1 MSCYLFMLPSQTSQ
15 HSAGAGSRAGNVAM
29 ATSPVSAAAA
39 PAIAD
44 PAAPFVP
51 FRADPSGAPAS
62 GCVFMTGGPRTYLPG
77 LSCVVHQLHA
87 LRSAHPVVVVV
98 PEEDAA
104 LLAPVVARN
113 PNARLI
119 VWNHFPHSFGGKWGH
134 TNVLDKMNVL
144 GAPFGR
150 VVWLDADTFVRR
162 NIDELCA
169 LAPNVSFAAAINA
182 GFRARTCFDPL
193 GKRGAAFKCQGCRHT
208 DGTVST
214 SRKGAGAAAAA
225 ASDQALPACRY
236 ELNSAVMVVSPLG
249 PEAFRQQVLEP
260 VQANVVRSRDGG
272 DQGAINQ
279 LLYAKKL
286 WGDRHTVLHSR
297 YNALARV
304 HALRPRDWA
313 AWNPAIVHFSRETK
327 PWALADPK
335 TNRSRYVS
343 GKGGPLQRE
352 WQAACGAATTGPP
365 AAVAGRRAAQLSGA
379 TQTPLAMTSSSPSP
393 SPSPSS
399 SSGPSPSSGSGPS
412 SGEALYRS
420 GEGRQLGEV
429 DTGPGVTTQP
439 VCGEEPHS
447 DTGGAAVVFG
457 INHRA
462 ASAQDCCDLCQAHA
476 AKAKANGRGKR
487 MPCNSWVFCP
497 LAICWGLDTGWN
509 HTYGECW
516 LKHQPDPA
524 HPLYGQRGAY
534 TPEYRRRHRR
544 VRTGAPSHV
553 PWTGGVIG
561 CARVPAL
568 RPHSTSTVAYVRAL
582 RLCRRPA
589 PRLSPPGHLTT
600 PAQPA
605 LLNYPPQ
612 PTSSAAVSP
621 PAAGAPSTCRCAGRQ
636 AWRGCAPQAARS

>member
-1 MSCYLFMLPSQTSQ
+1 MFNYI
-15 HSAGAGSRAGNVAM
+15 SR
-29 ATSPVSAAAA
+29 
-39 PAIAD
+39 
-44 PAAPFVP
+44 
-51 FRADPSGAPAS
+51 
-62 GCVFMTGGPRTYLPG
+62 L
-77 LSCVVHQLHA
+77 
-87 LRSAHPVVVVV
+87 
-98 PEEDAA
+98 
-104 LLAPVVARN
+104 
-113 PNARLI
+113 
-119 VWNHFPHSFGGKWGH
+119 
-134 TNVLDKMNVL
+134 
-144 GAPFGR
+144 
-150 VVWLDADTFVRR
+150 
-162 NIDELCA
+162 
-169 LAPNVSFAAAINA
+169 
-182 GFRARTCFDPL
+182 
-193 GKRGAAFKCQGCRHT
+193 
-208 DGTVST
+208 
-214 SRKGAGAAAAA
+214 
-225 ASDQALPACRY
+225 
-236 ELNSAVMVVSPLG
+236 
-249 PEAFRQQVLEP
+249 RQQVLEP
-260 VQANVVRSRDGG
+260 VQANAVRSRDGG

-313 AWNPAIVHFSRETK
+313 AWDPAIVHFSRETK
-327 PWALADPK
+327 PWALVDPK

-343 GKGGPLQRE
+343 GKGGQLQRE

-379 TQTPLAMTSSSPSP
+379 TQTPLAMNSSSSSPSP
-393 SPSPSS
+393 SLS
-399 SSGPSPSSGSGPS
+399 SGPS
-412 SGEALYRS
+412 SGEALHRS
-420 GEGRQLGEV
+420 GEGRQLGEG

-497 LAICWGLDTGWN
+497 LPICWGLDTGWN

-534 TPEYRRRHRR
+534 TPEYRHRHRR

-568 RPHSTSTVAYVRAL
+568 SPTPLLLLLASVRSA
-582 RLCRRPA
+582 RADDPPRVPSHPDIS
-589 PRLSPPGHLTT
+589 PRLLSRPFSTH
-600 PAQPA
+600 
-605 LLNYPPQ
+605 PPQ
-612 PTSSAAVSP
+612 PTSSAALSP
-621 PAAGAPSTCRCAGRQ
+621 PAAGAPSTFRCAGRQ
-636 AWRGCAPQAARS
+636 AWRGCAPRAARS

>member
-1 MSCYLFMLPSQTSQ
+1 M
-15 HSAGAGSRAGNVAM
+15 
-29 ATSPVSAAAA
+29 
-39 PAIAD
+39 
-44 PAAPFVP
+44 
-51 FRADPSGAPAS
+51 
-62 GCVFMTGGPRTYLPG
+62 
-77 LSCVVHQLHA
+77 
-87 LRSAHPVVVVV
+87 
-98 PEEDAA
+98 
-104 LLAPVVARN
+104 
-113 PNARLI
+113 
-119 VWNHFPHSFGGKWGH
+119 
-134 TNVLDKMNVL
+134 
-144 GAPFGR
+144 
-150 VVWLDADTFVRR
+150 
-162 NIDELCA
+162 
-169 LAPNVSFAAAINA
+169 
-182 GFRARTCFDPL
+182 
-193 GKRGAAFKCQGCRHT
+193 
-208 DGTVST
+208 
-214 SRKGAGAAAAA
+214 
-225 ASDQALPACRY
+225 
-236 ELNSAVMVVSPLG
+236 
-249 PEAFRQQVLEP
+249 
-260 VQANVVRSRDGG
+260 QANAVRSRDGG

-313 AWNPAIVHFSRETK
+313 AWDPAIVHFSRETK

-379 TQTPLAMTSSSPSP
+379 TQTPLAMNSSSSSPSP
-393 SPSPSS
+393 SLS
-399 SSGPSPSSGSGPS
+399 SGPS
-412 SGEALYRS
+412 SGEALHRS
-420 GEGRQLGEV
+420 GEGRQLGEG

-487 MPCNSWVFCP
+487 LPCNSWVFCP

-534 TPEYRRRHRR
+534 TPEYRRRHRH

-561 CARVPAL
+561 CARAPAL
-568 RPHSTSTVAYVRAL
+568 RPAPLPLLLASVRSA
-582 RLCRRPA
+582 RADDP
-589 PRLSPPGHLTT
+589 PRLPPHPNFSPGLLSQPFSATRLTH
-600 PAQPA
+600 
-605 LLNYPPQ
+605 PPQ
-612 PTSSAAVSP
+612 PPFSLPRQGHRRPV
-621 PAAGAPSTCRCAGRQ
+621 GALDDRR
-636 AWRGCAPQAARS
+636 RGHALHERRGADQLARVGARGHV

>member
-1 MSCYLFMLPSQTSQ
+1 
-15 HSAGAGSRAGNVAM
+15 
-29 ATSPVSAAAA
+29 
-39 PAIAD
+39 
-44 PAAPFVP
+44 
-51 FRADPSGAPAS
+51 
-62 GCVFMTGGPRTYLPG
+62 MTGGPRAYLPG

-87 LRSAHPVVVVV
+87 LSSAHPVVVVV
-98 PEEDAA
+98 PEEDAD
-104 LLAPVVARN
+104 LLAPVVARH

-214 SRKGAGAAAAA
+214 SHKGAAAAA
-225 ASDQALPACRY
+225 AASEQALPACRY

-260 VQANVVRSRDGG
+260 VQANAVRSRDGG

-279 LLYAKKL
+279 LLYARKL
-286 WGDRHTVLHSR
+286 WGDSHTVLHSR

-304 HALRPRDWA
+304 RALRPRDWA
-313 AWNPAIVHFSRETK
+313 KWNPAVVHFSRETK

-352 WQAACGAATTGPP
+352 WQAACGAATSGPP
-365 AAVAGRRAAQLSGA
+365 AAVAGRRAAQLSEA
-379 TQTPLAMTSSSPSP
+379 KQTPPAMTSSSRSR
-393 SPSPSS
+393 SRSR
-399 SSGPSPSSGSGPS
+399 S
-412 SGEALYRS
+412 SGEALHRS

-497 LAICWGLDTGWN
+497 LPICWGLDTGWN

-534 TPEYRRRHRR
+534 TPEYRRRHRH

-561 CARVPAL
+561 GTVDLSVRWTTGVEGM
-568 RPHSTSTVAYVRAL
+568 RSTSGEELTNWRAWEPAGTYEG
-582 RLCRRPA
+582 RLAKRR
-589 PRLSPPGHLTT
+589 GK
-600 PAQPA
+600 
-605 LLNYPPQ
+605 
-612 PTSSAAVSP
+612 
-621 PAAGAPSTCRCAGRQ
+621 GR
-636 AWRGCAPQAARS
+636 G